1 MLEIKSFSTE
11 RKTQMKKRR
20 VILNAILLT
29 LFAGVLTF
37 QNAQDV
43 PSGAEKS
50 ERLRHQFAM
59 SLLRTIN
66 TAEVVEQTTYG
77 SYSAWQTLVA
87 HHSDYFDQFLATHR
101 QQLSDAR
108 FADAPEILPGWN
120 LRMNMHPDGQGYDIL
135 LRDMTDQKCGYAAI
149 TDENLVIRQSKVFT
163 CEM

>member
-66 TAEVVEQTTYG
+66 TAEAVDQMKYG
-77 SYSAWQTLVA
+77 SYTSWQTLLE
-87 HHSDYFDQFLATHR
+87 HYQNFDDFIAQHRRELPNNTH
-101 QQLSDAR
+101 
-108 FADAPEILPGWN
+108 FAELPEILPGWS
-120 LRMNMHPDGQGYDIL
+120 LRMNVHADGQGYDVL
-135 LRDMTDQKCGYAAI
+135 LRDMTDERCAYAVVS
-149 TDENLVIRQSKVFT
+149 DESVVIRQSKVFT